1 MKQNRV
7 GFSALFVLLVILTAC
22 QPAEPIAPNDA
33 GQADE
38 QPQIQMTV
46 VPVEA
51 ADVVEPNLESVEL
64 VEESPRPTQ
73 AAVEVVSEESENG
86 TEEVDNTNREPNRLI
101 NEKSPYLLQHAYNPV
116 NWYPWGEE
124 AFATAAAEDKPVF
137 LSIGY
142 STCHWCHVM
151 RGESFEDQA
160 VADLMNANFINIK
173 VDREE
178 RPDIDSIYM
187 TVAQI
192 TGNRGGWPLTIIMT
206 PDQLPFFTATYIPKE
221 SRFERTGMLDL
232 VPQVGH
238 AWVNQR
244 PEILE
249 YADIVVEALQE
260 SQTVQPNGFEAD
272 GPVNVLDSRTL
283 DTAFIQLDQSFDPV
297 FGGFGGA
304 PKFPSPH
311 NLLFLLRYGQ
321 RTGDEKAVEMVEVTL
336 RAMRLG
342 GVYDQI
348 GYGFHRYSTDERWKL
363 PHFEKMLYD
372 QAMLSMAYTET
383 YQATGDEYFE
393 EVAREIFTYV
403 LRDMTEERG
412 GFFSAEDADSEHEE
426 GIFYMWTIPE
436 LQALLSPEDA
446 DIIIR
451 MSQMSSEGNFLDEAS
466 GQPIGKNIVYWE
478 QPPSITAGQFGMSEE
493 ELESRLDTIRE
504 TLFEVR
510 ELRIHPH
517 KDDKILTDWNGLM
530 IAAFAKAGRAFHE
543 PEYTQA
549 AQNAADFILSTLRDD
564 DGRLLHRYRDGEAGI
579 KANIDDYA
587 YLIWGLLELYEATF
601 DLRYL
606 EEAIALQAELDKHL
620 WDAAAGGYY
629 FTPDDGEKLIIRS
642 KETYDGAIPSGN
654 SVSMSNL
661 LRLGRITANTDYES
675 QAFRLLQA
683 SYGQVSNAPTA
694 FTGMLS
700 GLEFGVGPSY
710 EVIIVGEDG
719 AEDTEAML
727 TALRD
732 LYIPNKVVMLRGMA
746 DDGPL
751 TQLADY
757 TSFYYPLEEQATAY
771 VCQNYVCEF
780 PTNDPVKMVDLLLN
794 STEVETDG

>member
-1 MKQNRV
+1 MKLKKV
-7 GFSALFVLLVILTAC
+7 GFSALFALLIILTSC
-22 QPAEPIAPNDA
+22 QPAEPESLANAD
-33 GQADE
+33 QADA

-51 ADVVEPNLESVEL
+51 ADVVESNAATAEL

-73 AAVEVVSEESENG
+73 EPVEIVSSEPERE
-86 TEEVDNTNREPNRLI
+86 TQDVDYTNREPNRLI

-116 NWYPWGEE
+116 DWYPWGDE

-160 VADLMNANFINIK
+160 VADLMNENFINIK

-206 PDQLPFFTATYIPKE
+206 PEQLPFFTATYIPKE

-249 YADIVVEALQE
+249 YADLVVEALQE
-260 SQTVQPNGFEAD
+260 SQTVQSNGFQAD
-272 GPVNVLDSRTL
+272 GPTNVLDSRTL

-297 FGGFGGA
+297 FGGFGAA

-336 RAMRLG
+336 RSMRLG

-348 GYGFHRYSTDERWKL
+348 GYGFHRYSTDQRWKL

-372 QAMLSMAYTET
+372 QALLSMAYTET
-383 YQATGDEYFE
+383 YQITGDEYFKD
-393 EVAREIFTYV
+393 VADEIFTYV

-426 GIFYMWTIPE
+426 GIFYMWTIEE
-436 LQALLSPEDA
+436 LQALLSLEDA
-446 DIIIR
+446 DIVIR
-451 MSQMSSEGNFLDEAS
+451 MSQMTQEGNFLDEAS
-466 GQPIGKNIVYWE
+466 GQPIGKNIIYWD
-478 QPPSITAGQFGMSEE
+478 QPPAATANQFGMTEE
-493 ELESRLDTIRE
+493 ELDAKLDSIRE
-504 TLFEVR
+504 TLFDVR

-530 IAAFAKAGRAFHE
+530 IASFAKAGRAFHN

-549 AQNAADFILSTLRDD
+549 AQNAADFILATLRDD
-564 DGRLLHRYRDGEAGI
+564 DGRLLHRYREGEAGI
-579 KANIDDYA
+579 FANVDDYS

-601 DLRYL
+601 DLKYL
-606 EEAIALQAELDKHL
+606 EEAIALQMQLDDL
-620 WDAAAGGYY
+620 FWAAAEGGYY
-629 FTPDDGEKLIIRS
+629 FTPDEGEQLIIRS
-642 KETYDGAIPSGN
+642 KEI
-654 SVSMSNL
+654 
-661 LRLGRITANTDYES
+661 
-675 QAFRLLQA
+675 
-683 SYGQVSNAPTA
+683 
-694 FTGMLS
+694 
-700 GLEFGVGPSY
+700 
-710 EVIIVGEDG
+710 
-719 AEDTEAML
+719 
-727 TALRD
+727 
-732 LYIPNKVVMLRGMA
+732 
-746 DDGPL
+746 
-751 TQLADY
+751 
-757 TSFYYPLEEQATAY
+757 
-771 VCQNYVCEF
+771 
-780 PTNDPVKMVDLLLN
+780 
-794 STEVETDG
+794 